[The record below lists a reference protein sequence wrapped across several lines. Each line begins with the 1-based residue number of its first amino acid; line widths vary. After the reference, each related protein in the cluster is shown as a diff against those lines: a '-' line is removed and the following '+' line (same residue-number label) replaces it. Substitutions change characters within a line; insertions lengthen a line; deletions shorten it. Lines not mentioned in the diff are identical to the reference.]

1 MLFASLTAALILA
14 FYLQARNVRWQ
25 LAIPLAALLVPLAVL
40 FGAIGTLI
48 GLCLRTRLPHLYHA
62 SLKMP
67 AL

>member
-40 FGAIGTLI
+40 FGAFTRVT
-48 GLCLRTRLPHLYHA
+48 RTCA
-62 SLKMP
+62 SGG
-67 AL
+67 